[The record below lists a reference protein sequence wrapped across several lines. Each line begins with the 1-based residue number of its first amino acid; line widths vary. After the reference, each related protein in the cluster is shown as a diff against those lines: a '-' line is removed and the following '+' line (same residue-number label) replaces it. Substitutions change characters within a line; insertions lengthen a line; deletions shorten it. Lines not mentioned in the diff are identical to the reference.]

1 MVLRL
6 ILVVLW
12 LRCLVSLDR
21 LTVHLR
27 DESALTLNVVRDG
40 TLVTVGIDQ
49 VVLALNRVILTS
61 LLLAVNITG
70 MVIMHIVVILVVH
83 WSVMLLFV
91 MVVLGLVVLLMSV
104 VALSTDGGDKGQNN
118 NDLESR
124 SLMMGLIL
132 VMLWLRCMVSLDRL
146 TVHLRDESAL
156 AFNVV
161 RDGTLV
167 TVGIDQ

>member
-1 MVLRL
+1 MLVLRL
-6 ILVVLW
+6 ILMMLG
-12 LRCLVSLDR
+12 LRCLVTLDR

-27 DESALTLNVVRDG
+27 DESALALNVVRNG

-49 VVLALNRVILTS
+49 VVLALSRVILTS

-70 MVIMHIVVILVVH
+70 VVIMHIVVILVVH

-118 NDLESR
+118 NDLQRTKDYRKQLQKHENR
-124 SLMMGLIL
+124 SCKYL
-132 VMLWLRCMVSLDRL
+132 
-146 TVHLRDESAL
+146 
-156 AFNVV
+156 
-161 RDGTLV
+161 
-167 TVGIDQ
+167 GIHVAKYL